1 MSGDETTMYEH
12 PLVKR
17 YATKV
22 RASGRS
28 LRFCGGSKLGPIG
41 WTRPRCPSH
50 AAHHPRVRNALLTHI
65 QAHTKPQEMSYIW
78 SPEKKFST
86 WRRLW
91 IALAKAEKE
100 LGA

>member
-1 MSGDETTMYEH
+1 
-12 PLVKR
+12 
-17 YATKV
+17 
-22 RASGRS
+22 
-28 LRFCGGSKLGPIG
+28 
-41 WTRPRCPSH
+41 
-50 AAHHPRVRNALLTHI
+50 
-65 QAHTKPQEMSYIW
+65 MSYIW